1 MARTRDSFF
10 RHKARYA
17 VQPRVLIICEDTK
30 SSRSY
35 LQDASQ
41 YFRANVHVEIVHS
54 GYTDPRGIVAAA
66 LKRAQEFERLYC
78 VIDRD
83 THENFD
89 EAMRLA
95 RTSDRITMI
104 VSHPCFEYWLLLH
117 FNESRKAY
125 MRAGNRSAADCLIV
139 DLRKEAG
146 MDGYQKGNVARLFQ
160 LLLGERFAAARL
172 RSPRV
177 LADAVR
183 VNNMNPS
190 TGLHILID
198 DLERLGVPQPSK

>member
-17 VQPRVLIICEDTK
+17 AQPRVLVICEDTK

-54 GYTDPRGIVAAA
+54 GYTDPKGIVEAA
-66 LKRAQEFERLYC
+66 LKRVKEFESLYC
-78 VIDRD
+78 VVDRD

-89 EAMRLA
+89 AAMRLS
-95 RTSDRITMI
+95 RTSGKITMI

-125 MRAGNRSAADCLIV
+125 VRSGNRSAADCLIV
-139 DLRKEAG
+139 DLRKESG

-160 LLLGERFAAARL
+160 QLLGERFIAARL

-177 LADAVR
+177 LSDAIKVKS
-183 VNNMNPS
+183 MNPS

-198 DLERLGVPQPSK
+198 HLERLGAPQPSR